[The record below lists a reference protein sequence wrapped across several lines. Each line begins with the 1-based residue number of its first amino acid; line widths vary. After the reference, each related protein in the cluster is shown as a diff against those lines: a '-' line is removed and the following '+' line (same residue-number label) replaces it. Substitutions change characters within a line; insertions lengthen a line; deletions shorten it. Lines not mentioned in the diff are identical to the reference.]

1 LQINTFSIV
10 VGTKACNAKCPFC
23 VSRMTGFDI
32 MPERGAINTHNFAK
46 AARLA
51 QLAGTTTVL
60 LTGKG
65 EPILYPGEITEYL
78 ELLAP
83 YQFPFIELQTNALDI
98 GRLAAGETPKTG
110 LSVDTLKHWYELGLT
125 TIAISTVGHNPEAN
139 RQVYHADY
147 PELGKTVQFLHT
159 LGFTVRL
166 CVMMLDHV
174 GDELGIPGVN
184 DTWRVQNLINWCR
197 TNKVDQLTIRPI
209 RKPDDAVS
217 HSDDTSDYVAKHGL
231 SKDQETAIRD
241 WCLKTGKT
249 VLMLS
254 HGAAVLD
261 IAGQNV
267 CISDCLT
274 VPEDPDHIRTL
285 IFYSDGRVAY
295 TWQYDGALLL
305 GGWRPNN

>member
-1 LQINTFSIV
+1 
-10 VGTKACNAKCPFC
+10 
-23 VSRMTGFDI
+23 MTGFDVL
-32 MPERGAINTHNFAK
+32 PLRRLINTHNFAK

-65 EPILYPGEITEYL
+65 EPTLHPGEITEYL

-98 GRLAAGETPKTG
+98 GRLAAGQTLKTG
-110 LSVDTLKHWYELGLT
+110 LTVERLEKWYERGLT
-125 TIAISTVGHNPEAN
+125 TIAISSVGCYEPAN
-139 RQVYHADY
+139 KLVYHTEY
-147 PELGKTVQFLHT
+147 PELEKTIRFLHT
-159 LGFTVRL
+159 IGFTVRL
-166 CVMMLDHV
+166 CVMMVDSV
-174 GDELGIPGVN
+174 GEGDNTEPGVN
-184 DTWRVQNLINWCR
+184 SIDRVKILIDWCR

-209 RKPDDAVS
+209 RKPDDAGT
-217 HSDDTSDYVAKHGL
+217 HSNDTSDYVAKHGL
-231 SKDQETAIRD
+231 SKDQEMAIRD

-249 VLMLS
+249 VLTLS

-261 IAGQNV
+261 IDGQNV
-267 CISDCLT
+267 CVSDCLT
-274 VPEDPDHIRTL
+274 VPEDPEHIRTL

-305 GGWRPNN
+305 GGWRPNS